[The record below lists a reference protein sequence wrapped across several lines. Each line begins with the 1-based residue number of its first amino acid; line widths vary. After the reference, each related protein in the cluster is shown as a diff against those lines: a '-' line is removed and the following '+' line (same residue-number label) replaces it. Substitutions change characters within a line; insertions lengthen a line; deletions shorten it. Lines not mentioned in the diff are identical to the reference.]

1 MCLHYVWI
9 LGFRAFGLG
18 VDALGLRCVLTLKFI
33 VEVFIVR
40 VAIVREL
47 QGLQAIDVQVT
58 AVSFLAPVDSIP

>member
-47 QGLQAIDVQVT
+47 QGLQAIVQVT